1 MEGVHYEKEE
11 RDSGEGVKGELA
23 CLLESS
29 PNKRVCEGNRSF
41 RESFC

>member
-1 MEGVHYEKEE
+1 M
-11 RDSGEGVKGELA
+11 KGELS

-41 RESFC
+41 RESFCYNLTVRQ